1 MKFIILIIV
10 SYFVGAIPFA
20 WIFARLHGKNLY
32 NIGSGNIG
40 ANNLSRALGRR
51 WGYFCFSLDVLKG
64 MVPTLL
70 ATILAG
76 PDADVLQLTACIA
89 AGAAAILGHIFPV
102 YLKFKGGKG
111 VSTSFGAAVGLWPY
125 YTICAAVAITIWL
138 IVVLLSRY
146 VSLASIT
153 AAISFPL
160 CLAAIIIFNDSWQL
174 NKLWPLLLA
183 ATAIAVMVIFR
194 HQSNI
199 KRIIAGTE
207 NKIGES
213 KNKV

>member
-20 WIFARLHGKNLY
+20 QVFAKAYGKNLRS
-32 NIGSGNIG
+32 IGSGNIG
-40 ANNLSRALGRR
+40 ATNLSRALGKR
-51 WGYFCFSLDVLKG
+51 WGYFCFLLDALKG
-64 MVPTLL
+64 MVPMLF
-70 ATILAG
+70 ATRLAG
-76 PDADVLQLTACIA
+76 PDADIVQLIVCLAV
-89 AGAAAILGHIFPV
+89 GAAAILGHIFPV

-111 VSTSFGAAVGLWPY
+111 VATSFGAAIGFWPY
-125 YTICAAVAITIWL
+125 YTVCAAAVIIIWV
-138 IVVLLSRY
+138 IIVLLSRY
-146 VSLASIT
+146 VSLASIA
-153 AAISFPL
+153 AAITFPL
-160 CLAAIIIFNDSWQL
+160 CLTAIIIFKESWQL

-207 NKIGES
+207 NKIGKG
-213 KNKV
+213 KNKI

>member
-1 MKFIILIIV
+1 MKFLVFIIV

-20 WIFARLHGKNLY
+20 WIFAKAYGKDLRR
-32 NIGSGNIG
+32 IGSGNIG
-40 ANNLSRALGRR
+40 ATNLSRALGKR
-51 WGYFCFSLDVLKG
+51 WGYFCFLLDVLKG
-64 MVPTLL
+64 MVPMLF
-70 ATILAG
+70 ATRLAG
-76 PDADVLQLTACIA
+76 PDAGIPQLIGCLAV
-89 AGAAAILGHIFPV
+89 GAAAILGHIFPV
-102 YLKFKGGKG
+102 YLRFKGGKG
-111 VSTSFGAAVGLWPY
+111 VATSFGAALGFWPY
-125 YTICAAVAITIWL
+125 YTVCAAAAIIVWV

-153 AAISFPL
+153 ASISFPL
-160 CLAAIIIFNDSWQL
+160 CLAAIIIFKNSWQF

-207 NKIGES
+207 NKIGKD
-213 KNKV
+213 KNKI

>member
-1 MKFIILIIV
+1 MKFFILIIV

-20 WIFARLHGKNLY
+20 QIFAKAYGKDLR

-40 ANNLSRALGRR
+40 ATNLSRALGKR
-51 WGYFCFSLDVLKG
+51 WGYFCFFLDVLKG
-64 MVPTLL
+64 MVPMLF
-70 ATILAG
+70 ATRLAG
-76 PDADVLQLTACIA
+76 PDAGTPQLIGCLAV
-89 AGAAAILGHIFPV
+89 GAAAILGHVFPV
-102 YLKFKGGKG
+102 YIGFKGGKG
-111 VSTSFGAAVGLWPY
+111 VATSFGAAIGFWPY
-125 YTICAAVAITIWL
+125 YTVCAAAAITVWI

-160 CLAAIIIFNDSWQL
+160 CLVTIIIFNNSWQL
-174 NKLWPLLLA
+174 YKLWPLLLA

-199 KRIIAGTE
+199 KRILAGTE
-207 NKIGES
+207 NKIGKE
-213 KNKV
+213 KYIT